1 MLKLTDFNLYASR
14 VAGLAL
20 VLLALLPSFAFA
32 QLDAP
37 PITTDRAYG
46 GKLVA
51 TGGLS
56 QFEGAGGGGLTPWAL
71 ITGYGTNTQIGA
83 NGHFTRIATNDLHIN
98 SYGAALGLYDR
109 VEFSVARQDLNTE
122 NIGTSLGLGKGFTI
136 RQDVLGLKVKI
147 AGDAVLEQD
156 SLLPQ
161 IALGAQ
167 FKHNN
172 RGPMIAAL
180 NVGTNDGVDIY
191 LSATKLILSQSL
203 LINGTVRLT
212 KANQTGLL
220 GFKGGYEPMAEGS
233 VALLLSRNWAV
244 GAEYRMKPNNLAN
257 LTKEHDWVDAFV
269 AWFPTKNLSVTAAY
283 VRLGHIVT
291 AKNQNAFYLSMQVG
305 L

>member
-1 MLKLTDFNLYASR
+1 MVLIAMLPRF
-14 VAGLAL
+14 AL
-20 VLLALLPSFAFA
+20 A
-32 QLDAP
+32 QLDAA
-37 PITTDRAYG
+37 PITTDRAFG

-56 QFEGAGGGGLTPWAL
+56 QLEGAGGGGLTPWAL

-83 NGHFTRIATNDLHIN
+83 NGHVTRIAANDLRMN
-98 SYGAALGLYDR
+98 SYGAAVGLYDR
-109 VEFSVARQDLNTE
+109 VEFSVARQDLNTG
-122 NIGTSLGLGKGFTI
+122 NIGTALGLGKGFTI
-136 RQDVLGLKVKI
+136 RQDVVGFKVKV

-180 NVGTNDGVDIY
+180 SGATNDGVDIY

-203 LINGTVRLT
+203 LVNGTLRIT

-220 GFKGGYEPMAEGS
+220 GFNGSFKPMLEGS
-233 VALLLSRNWAV
+233 AALLLSRNWAV
-244 GAEYRMKPNNLAN
+244 GGEYRMKPINLAGVA
-257 LTKEHDWVDAFV
+257 KESDWADVFV

-283 VRLGHIVT
+283 VQLGRIIT

-305 L
+305 F